1 MTNILY
7 VLLTL
12 LKAVAIIYT
21 GIFVARNIRP
31 AFKND
36 DRKKLKKIGML
47 ILYTFLFVVLLTGI
61 EFAIAFSK

>member
-7 VLLTL
+7 VILTL
-12 LKAVAIIYT
+12 LKAAIIYA
-21 GIFVARNIRP
+21 GIFVARNIWP

-36 DRKKLKKIGML
+36 DRKKLRKIGML